1 MGLPLVIEI
10 FSTTSTERQQQEKT
24 VGLRNLTF
32 FSDEGTVIVGRSA
45 DTEQSP
51 PLRPTAAALQDVSIA
66 STGAQ

>member
-1 MGLPLVIEI
+1 MK
-10 FSTTSTERQQQEKT
+10 Q
-24 VGLRNLTF
+24 RNN
-32 FSDEGTVIVGRSA
+32 V